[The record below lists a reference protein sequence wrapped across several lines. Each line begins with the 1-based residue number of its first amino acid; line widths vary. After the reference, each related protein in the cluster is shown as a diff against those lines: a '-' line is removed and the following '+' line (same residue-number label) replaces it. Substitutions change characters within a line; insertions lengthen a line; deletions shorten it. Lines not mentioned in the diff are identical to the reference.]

1 MLEKML
7 LGTYTRRE
15 SKGIYSL
22 VLDTEKED
30 LVDLELLTEENSPT
44 YLARSKKG
52 AVYSVTEVDGKG
64 GASAYD
70 AKFQF
75 LNAVTEEGA
84 PLCYVAVDEA
94 RQLVYGA
101 NYHKGEVNVYKI
113 LADGSLEATDAVYHD
128 EPVGPHENQNVPH
141 VHYTDLTPDGRLVV
155 CDLGTDRV
163 YTYDVSDEGKLTE
176 VATFVAPAGTGPRH
190 LVFNPNEK
198 FAYLFGEL
206 ASTVLVLAYDSATGT
221 FEQKQVLST
230 LPEDFAGFNG
240 GAAIRISSDAKFIYL
255 SNRGHNSLAVF
266 AVSEDG
272 SSLTFVQHIS
282 TEGDHPRDFALDPT
296 EQFVVCANQNTDNL
310 TLYRRDAENGTLS
323 LIKKDI
329 YAPECVC
336 VLFEK

>member
-22 VLDTEKED
+22 VLDTDKEELID
-30 LVDLELLTEENSPT
+30 LTLETEENSPT

-52 AVYSVTEVDGKG
+52 NVYTVTSVDGEG
-64 GASAYD
+64 GIGAYD
-70 AKFQF
+70 SAFTF

-94 RQLVYGA
+94 RHLAYGA

-113 LADGSLEATDAVYHD
+113 LTDGSLQLTDAIFHD
-128 EPVGPHENQNVPH
+128 EPVGPHENQDRAH
-141 VHYTDLTPDGRLVV
+141 AHYSDLTPDNRLIV

-176 VATFVAPAGTGPRH
+176 VATYLAPAGTGPRH
-190 LVFNPNEK
+190 LVFHPNTHY
-198 FAYLFGEL
+198 AYLFGEL
-206 ASTVLVLAYDSATGT
+206 DSTVTVLSYEASTGT
-221 FEQKQVLST
+221 LTELQKLST
-230 LPEDFAGFNG
+230 LPEDFEGFNG
-240 GAAIRISSDAKFIYL
+240 GAAIRISSDGRFVYL
-255 SNRGHNSLAVF
+255 SNRGHNSIAVF
-266 AVSEDG
+266 AISEDG
-272 SSLTFVQHIS
+272 AKVTFVQHIS
-282 TEGDHPRDFALDPT
+282 TEGDHPRDFNLDPT
-296 EQFVVCANQNTDNL
+296 EKFVVCANQNTDNL
-310 TLYRRDAENGTLS
+310 TLYHRDAENGTLT